1 MNIFVSSLSF
11 RAKKE
16 DLAELFAQFGEVI
29 SARIIF
35 NRETRRSKGYGFVE
49 MPNNQRVMQQL
60 RHLTVLSIWVEQ
72 SMLLLQTKGHPEK
85 NRKYCQ
91 SEIKGGSKNFPLL
104 LYY

>member
-49 MPNNQRVMQQL
+49 MPN
-60 RHLTVLSIWVEQ
+60 E
-72 SMLLLQTKGHPEK
+72 
-85 NRKYCQ
+85 
-91 SEIKGGSKNFPLL
+91 SEGNAAIAALNGSEHMGRTINVAIANERPPREE
-104 LYY
+104 